1 MTVRHIK
8 TLFPAEAVPEGK
20 GVTVHRTIGRQGMSK
35 LDPFL
40 LLDEMDIKASATE
53 AGFPE
58 HPHRGFET
66 VTYML
71 SGSMQH
77 RDTVG
82 NIGEIGPGEA
92 QWMTAGS
99 GIVHSEMPTSNGTD
113 ISGFQL
119 WVNLPAKDKMKAPNY
134 QDIAFDRIPVLQGEG
149 FSARLIAGELLGAE
163 GPVKEIAVKPLFA
176 DVTITDNRTI
186 ELPLP
191 RDHTAFVYGIT
202 TAFDIE
208 GKVVEP
214 RTLAVLDK
222 GETLRIKGPVGTRF
236 ILVAG
241 APINEPIARYGPFVM
256 NTREEIMQTLDDWN
270 SGKFIA
276 A

>member
-1 MTVRHIK
+1 MTIRRIEK
-8 TLFPAEAVPEGK
+8 LYPADAVPEGQ
-20 GVTVHRTIGRQGMSK
+20 GVTVHRTIGRPGMSK

-40 LLDEMDIKASATE
+40 LLDEMDIKADAKG

-92 QWMTAGS
+92 QWMTAGR
-99 GIVHSEMPTSNGTD
+99 GIIHSEMPTSHGTD
-113 ISGFQL
+113 IAGFQL
-119 WVNLPAKDKMKAPNY
+119 WVNLPAKDKMKTPKY
-134 QDIAFDRIPVLQGEG
+134 QDIAFDDIPVIKDNG
-149 FSARLIAGELLGAE
+149 FTARLVAGKLLGEE
-163 GPVKEIAVKPLFA
+163 GPVREIAVKPLFA
-176 DVTITDNRTI
+176 DVTMTETGTI

-191 RDHTAFVYGIT
+191 SDHTAFVYGIT
-202 TAFDIE
+202 TAFEIE
-208 GKVVEP
+208 GEEVSP
-214 RTLAVLDK
+214 RTLAVLGK
-222 GETLRIKGPVGTRF
+222 GETLRIKGPAGTRF
-236 ILVAG
+236 IVVAG
-241 APINEPIARYGPFVM
+241 APIGEPIARYGPFVM

-270 SGKFIA
+270 RGKFIA